1 MNPEIKQEELIKA
14 EVSFY
19 LTDGCCHVNSITTTK
34 SGIINL
40 ENSLL
45 ENFNKQDGALLIKG
59 SPENADD
66 FYLIPPR
73 SIIAITFKVKPKNN
87 IADILI

>member
-1 MNPEIKQEELIKA
+1 MNPETKITETIKEDPIKA
-14 EVSFY
+14 EIKFY

-34 SGIINL
+34 SGIIKI

-45 ENFNKQDGALLIKG
+45 ENFNKQDGLLLIKG
-59 SPENADD
+59 SPENQDD

-73 SIIAITFKVKPKNN
+73 SIVVITFNV
-87 IADILI
+87 IS